1 MTVQTDLE
9 SLAVSLITGLQNI
22 LNRADNLAF
31 FQQNSNAKT
40 SFEVEAPAILPRGM
54 KTEFIFLAI
63 LLLWAL
69 YLFWTQRLRTDIT
82 ALLVML
88 SLAVPWPRAEGRWAA
103 ILSPQE
109 AFSGFGSVAVVMVT
123 AMFVFGAAMVRT
135 GAAELIGG
143 RLFRACAHDELL
155 FQGAVLSVAA
165 AFSMFINE
173 TTVVLVFMPV
183 VLGVCKERNL
193 SPSRYL
199 LCAAYGAALGGE
211 WTLIGTRSS
220 IIVSDFLRQRTG
232 QGIGFFDFT
241 PIAATVFVGC
251 ATYFFLVG
259 RRFLP
264 KAAVQSLEQELGKE
278 YLTEVMVTPQSN
290 TVGSTLD
297 QLDWAKRQDITIV
310 GVIREG
316 ERMPP
321 NGWMKLHPGD
331 ALIMQGAVPTI
342 ASLLKSP
349 DFQFMEEVKIG
360 EKTLRSLDLITVEAL
375 LSPNSR
381 YTGRTMQQ
389 TNFGRDY
396 GFSVLG
402 ISRHGQTIQERPST
416 SRLEYGDSLLLLGHN
431 SNLERLERNPNLIVL
446 SRRSFPTSGKK
457 QAILTMLLL
466 GGIILTAI
474 TGVLTPALSIP
485 LAAVAVLLLGCVKLT
500 DTYQSVNWQAVATV
514 GGMMSLGVALEKTG
528 AAEAL
533 AHALVIHFQGAG
545 ANLILGVLLA
555 LTVALT
561 QLIENA
567 AVAIILA
574 PIAYQIA
581 RQSHVDPK
589 PFMVALAICIS
600 TSFCTPIAHETT
612 MLVMGPGRYRFKHY
626 LSIGSGM
633 ALIAWLLTTLVTP
646 MIWKF

>member
-1 MTVQTDLE
+1 
-9 SLAVSLITGLQNI
+9 
-22 LNRADNLAF
+22 
-31 FQQNSNAKT
+31 
-40 SFEVEAPAILPRGM
+40 M
-54 KTEFIFLAI
+54 KPEFIVLTLI
-63 LLLWAL
+63 LLGAL
-69 YLFWTQRLRTDIT
+69 YLFWTQRLRTDIA

-88 SLAVPWPRAEGRWAA
+88 SMALPWPRPDGKWSA

-109 AFSGFGSVAVVMVT
+109 AFSGFGSVAVIMVT
-123 AMFVFGAAMVRT
+123 AMFVFSAAMVRT
-135 GAAELIGG
+135 GAAEMIGG
-143 RLFRACAHDELL
+143 RLFRVCAHNELL
-155 FQGAVLSVAA
+155 LQIAVLFVAA

-173 TTVVLVFMPV
+173 TTIVLIFMPV

-199 LCAAYGAALGGE
+199 LCAAYGAGRGGQ
-211 WTLIGTRSS
+211 WTLIGTRSN
-220 IIVSDFLRQRTG
+220 IIVSDLLRQRTG
-232 QGIGFFDFT
+232 QGINFFDFT
-241 PIAATVFVGC
+241 PIAATGFVGC

-264 KAAVQSLEQELGKE
+264 KAEVQSLEQELGKE
-278 YLTEVMVTPQSN
+278 YLTEVKVTPQSA
-290 TVGSTLD
+290 TVGLTLE
-297 QLDWAKRQDITIV
+297 QLDWAKRQDVRIV

-321 NGWMKLHPGD
+321 NEWLKLHPGD

-342 ASLLKSP
+342 GSLLKSP

-402 ISRHGQTIQERPST
+402 ISRHGQTIQERPSAT
-416 SRLEYGDSLLLLGHN
+416 RLEYGDSLLLLGHN
-431 SNLERLERNPNLIVL
+431 SNLERLERNPNLILL
-446 SRRSFPTSGKK
+446 SQQHFPTSGKK
-457 QAILTMLLL
+457 QAIITMLLL

-485 LAAVAVLLLGCVKLT
+485 FAAVAVLLLGCVKVT
-500 DTYQSVNWQAVATV
+500 DPYKSVNWQAVATV
-514 GGMMSLGVALEKTG
+514 GGMMSVGLALEKTG
-528 AAEAL
+528 AAGAL
-533 AHALVIHFQGAG
+533 AHSIVIHLQSAG
-545 ANLILGVLLA
+545 TNLILCALLA

-581 RQSHVDPK
+581 LEGHADPK
-589 PFMVALAICIS
+589 PFMVALAICIMRDEPMS
-600 TSFCTPIAHETT
+600 DRHCLAKTGSHNRDSFSLSSQPSSGVTSDSQRLCTRA
-612 MLVMGPGRYRFKHY
+612 VGGWDRA
-626 LSIGSGM
+626 S
-633 ALIAWLLTTLVTP
+633 
-646 MIWKF
+646 

>member
-1 MTVQTDLE
+1 
-9 SLAVSLITGLQNI
+9 
-22 LNRADNLAF
+22 
-31 FQQNSNAKT
+31 
-40 SFEVEAPAILPRGM
+40 M
-54 KTEFIFLAI
+54 KPEFLALGLI
-63 LLLWAL
+63 LFGAL

-88 SLAVPWPRAEGRWAA
+88 SLALPWPRPEGKWSA

-109 AFSGFGSVAVVMVT
+109 AFSGFGSVAVIMVT

-135 GAAELIGG
+135 GAAEMIGG

-155 FQGAVLSVAA
+155 FQIAVLAIATV
-165 AFSMFINE
+165 FSMFINE
-173 TTVVLVFMPV
+173 TTIVLVFMPV

-199 LCAAYGAALGGE
+199 LCAAYGAALGGQ
-211 WTLIGTRSS
+211 WTLIGTRSN
-220 IIVSDFLRQRTG
+220 IIVSEFLRQRTG
-232 QGIGFFDFT
+232 QGINFFDFT
-241 PIAATVFVGC
+241 PIAATVFAGC
-251 ATYFFLVG
+251 AIYFFLVG

-264 KAAVQSLEQELGKE
+264 KAEVQSLEQELGKE
-278 YLTEVMVTPQSN
+278 YLTEVMVTPQST
-290 TVGSTLD
+290 TVGLTLD
-297 QLDWAKRQDITIV
+297 QLDWGKRPDVTIV

-342 ASLLKSP
+342 GSLLKSP
-349 DFQFMEEVKIG
+349 DFEFMEEVKIG

-402 ISRHGQTIQERPST
+402 ISRHGQTIQERPSAT
-416 SRLEYGDSLLLLGHN
+416 RLEYGDSLLLLGHN

-446 SRRSFPTSGKK
+446 SQRHFPTSGKK
-457 QAILTMLLL
+457 HAIVTMLLL
-466 GGIILTAI
+466 GGIIVTAI
-474 TGVLTPALSIP
+474 TGLLTPALSVP
-485 LAAVAVLLLGCVKLT
+485 LAAVAVLLLGCVKVT
-500 DTYQSVNWQAVATV
+500 DTYKSVDWPAVATV
-514 GGMMSLGVALEKTG
+514 GGMMSLGIALEKTG
-528 AAEAL
+528 AAGML
-533 AHALVIHFQGAG
+533 AHAIVTNFQWAG
-545 ANLILGVLLA
+545 PNLILCALLV

-567 AVAIILA
+567 AVAIVLA

-581 RQSHVDPK
+581 HESHADPK
-589 PFMVALAICIS
+589 PFMVGLAICIS
-600 TSFCTPIAHETT
+600 TSFCTPVAHETT

-633 ALIAWLLTTLVTP
+633 AVIAWLLTTFVTP
-646 MIWKF
+646 LVWKF

>member
-1 MTVQTDLE
+1 
-9 SLAVSLITGLQNI
+9 
-22 LNRADNLAF
+22 
-31 FQQNSNAKT
+31 
-40 SFEVEAPAILPRGM
+40 M
-54 KTEFIFLAI
+54 KPEFIVLALI
-63 LLLWAL
+63 LFGAL
-69 YLFWTQRLRTDIT
+69 YLFWTQRLRTDIA

-88 SLAVPWPRAEGRWAA
+88 FLALPWPRPDGKWSA

-109 AFSGFGSVAVVMVT
+109 AFSGFGSVAVIMVT
-123 AMFVFGAAMVRT
+123 AMFVFSAAMVRT
-135 GAAELIGG
+135 GAADMIGG
-143 RLFRACAHDELL
+143 RLFRVCAHNELL
-155 FQGAVLSVAA
+155 LQIAVLFVAA

-199 LCAAYGAALGGE
+199 LCAAYGAALGGQ
-211 WTLIGTRSS
+211 WTLLGTRSN
-220 IIVSDFLRQRTG
+220 IIVSDLLRQRTG
-232 QGIGFFDFT
+232 QGINFFDFT

-251 ATYFFLVG
+251 ATYFFVIG

-264 KAAVQSLEQELGKE
+264 KAEVQSLEQELGKE
-278 YLTEVMVTPQSN
+278 YLTEVMVTPQSA
-290 TVGSTLD
+290 TVGLTLD
-297 QLDWAKRQDITIV
+297 QLDWAKRQDVTIV

-321 NGWMKLHPGD
+321 NGWLKLHPGD

-342 ASLLKSP
+342 GSLVKSS
-349 DFQFMEEVKIG
+349 DFQFLEEVKIG

-381 YTGRTMQQ
+381 YTGRTIQQ

-402 ISRHGQTIQERPST
+402 ISRHGQTIQERPSAT
-416 SRLEYGDSLLLLGHN
+416 RLEYGDSLLLLGHN
-431 SNLERLERNPNLIVL
+431 SNLERLERNPNLILL
-446 SRRSFPTSGKK
+446 SQQHFPTSDKK
-457 QAILTMLLL
+457 QAIITVLLL
-466 GGIILTAI
+466 LSIILTAI

-485 LAAVAVLLLGCVKLT
+485 IAAIAVLLLGCVKVT
-500 DTYQSVNWQAVATV
+500 DTYKSVNWQAVATV
-514 GGMMSLGVALEKTG
+514 GGMMSVGLALEKTG
-528 AAEAL
+528 AAGAL
-533 AHALVIHFQGAG
+533 AHAIVIHLQSAG
-545 ANLILGVLLA
+545 TNLILCALLA

-581 RQSHVDPK
+581 REGHADPK

-600 TSFCTPIAHETT
+600 TSFCTPVAHETT

-633 ALIAWLLTTLVTP
+633 AVIAWLLTTFVTP
-646 MIWKF
+646 LVWRF

>member
-1 MTVQTDLE
+1 MKPEFVVL
-9 SLAVSLITGLQNI
+9 GL
-22 LNRADNLAF
+22 
-31 FQQNSNAKT
+31 
-40 SFEVEAPAILPRGM
+40 
-54 KTEFIFLAI
+54 I
-63 LLLWAL
+63 LLGAL

-88 SLAVPWPRAEGRWAA
+88 TLALPWPRPDGKWSA

-109 AFSGFGSVAVVMVT
+109 AYAGFGSVAVIMVA

-135 GAAELIGG
+135 GAAEMIGG
-143 RLFRACAHDELL
+143 RLFRACAHDEFL
-155 FQGAVLSVAA
+155 FQAAVMSVAT

-173 TTVVLVFMPV
+173 TTVVLVFLPV
-183 VLGVCKERNL
+183 ILGVCKERNL

-199 LCAAYGAALGGE
+199 LCAAYGAALGGQ

-220 IIVSDFLRQRTG
+220 IIVSDFLHQRTG
-232 QGIGFFDFT
+232 HGIGFFDFT
-241 PIAATVFVGC
+241 PIAAPVFVGC
-251 ATYFFLVG
+251 AIYFFLFG

-264 KAAVQSLEQELGKE
+264 KAELQSLEQELGKE
-278 YLTEVMVTPQSN
+278 YLTEVMVTPQST
-290 TVGSTLD
+290 TVGLTLD

-342 ASLLKSP
+342 GSLLKSP
-349 DFQFMEEVKIG
+349 GFQFMEEVKIG

-402 ISRHGQTIQERPST
+402 ISRHGQTIHERPSAT
-416 SRLEYGDSLLLLGHN
+416 RLEYGDSLLLLGHN

-446 SRRSFPTSGKK
+446 SQRHFPTSGKW
-457 QAILTMLLL
+457 QATIMMLLL
-466 GGIILTAI
+466 GGIILTAV
-474 TGVLTPALSIP
+474 TGVLTPALSVP
-485 LAAVAVLLLGCVKLT
+485 LAAIAALLLGCVKVN
-500 DTYQSVNWQAVATV
+500 DTYKSVNWQAVATV
-514 GGMMSLGVALEKTG
+514 GGMMSLGLALEKTG
-528 AAEAL
+528 AAGAL
-533 AHALVIHFQGAG
+533 AHLIVTNLEWAGPNVILCA
-545 ANLILGVLLA
+545 LLA
-555 LTVALT
+555 LTVAMT

-567 AVAIILA
+567 AIAIILS

-581 RQSHVDPK
+581 RESHADPK
-589 PFMVALAICIS
+589 SFMIGLAICIS
-600 TSFCTPIAHETT
+600 TSFCTPVAHETT

-626 LSIGSGM
+626 LAIGSGM
-633 ALIAWLLTTLVTP
+633 AVIAWLITTFVTP
-646 MIWKF
+646 MIWRF

>member
-1 MTVQTDLE
+1 
-9 SLAVSLITGLQNI
+9 
-22 LNRADNLAF
+22 
-31 FQQNSNAKT
+31 
-40 SFEVEAPAILPRGM
+40 M
-54 KTEFIFLAI
+54 KPEFII
-63 LLLWAL
+63 LWLILSGAL
-69 YLFWTQRLRTDIT
+69 YLFWTQKLRTDIT

-88 SLAVPWPRAEGRWAA
+88 LLALPWPRPDGKWSA

-109 AFSGFGSVAVVMVT
+109 AFSGFGSVAVIMVT

-135 GAAELIGG
+135 GAAEMIGG
-143 RLFRACAHDELL
+143 RLFRACAHHELL
-155 FQGAVLSVAA
+155 FQVAVLSVAA
-165 AFSMFINE
+165 LFSMFINE
-173 TTVVLVFMPV
+173 TTIVLVFMPV

-199 LCAAYGAALGGE
+199 LCAAYGAALGGQ
-211 WTLIGTRSS
+211 WTLIGTRSN
-220 IIVSDFLRQRTG
+220 IIVSDLLRQRTG
-232 QGIGFFDFT
+232 QGIGFFDFS
-241 PIAATVFVGC
+241 PIAATVFAGC
-251 ATYFFLVG
+251 AIYFFLVG

-264 KAAVQSLEQELGKE
+264 RAEVQSLEQELGKE
-278 YLTEVMVTPQSN
+278 YLTEVMVTPQST
-290 TVGSTLD
+290 TVGLTLD
-297 QLDWAKRQDITIV
+297 QLDWAKRPDVTIV

-342 ASLLKSP
+342 GSLLKSP

-396 GFSVLG
+396 GFSILG
-402 ISRHGQTIQERPST
+402 ISRHGQTIHERPSAT
-416 SRLEYGDSLLLLGHN
+416 RLEYGDSLLLLGHN

-446 SRRSFPTSGKK
+446 SQKHFPTSGKK
-457 QAILTMLLL
+457 QAIITMLLL
-466 GGIILTAI
+466 GGVILTAI
-474 TGVLTPALSIP
+474 TGTLPPALSIP
-485 LAAVAVLLLGCVKLT
+485 LAAASVLLLGSVKVT
-500 DTYQSVNWQAVATV
+500 DTYKSVDWQAVATV
-514 GGMMSLGVALEKTG
+514 GGMMSLGLALEKTG
-528 AAEAL
+528 AAGAL
-533 AHALVIHFQGAG
+533 AHFIVANFQWAG
-545 ANLILGVLLA
+545 ANLILCALLA
-555 LTVALT
+555 LTVTLT

-581 RQSHVDPK
+581 RESHADPK
-589 PFMVALAICIS
+589 SFMVALAICIS
-600 TSFCTPIAHETT
+600 TSFCTPVAHETT

-633 ALIAWLLTTLVTP
+633 AVIAWLLTTFVTP
-646 MIWKF
+646 LIWRF